1 MYCQWKALHEWLLW
15 VSLDLNKLRSD
26 LIVIG
31 VYVGGNVLYI
41 AQGQSYLLHDG
52 VLSLSM
58 EKEEKTKKGGK
69 YIKWVPDTLSD

>member
-15 VSLDLNKLRSD
+15 VSLALNKLRSD

-58 EKEEKTKKGGK
+58 EKEEKKKKGGK
-69 YIKWVPDTLSD
+69 IH